1 MWNLWSLMIVV
12 ESSSTND
19 VRKRLKIWYDSPYRF
34 VTQAL
39 GVEPEKWQREAMLA
53 IKNNDRVA
61 VKSGHGV
68 GKSALESW
76 IVLWWLLTRY
86 PAKVACTAPTGHQ
99 LSDVLWGEIAK
110 WYRKL
115 PPGLKSLL
123 AVKNDRVEL
132 VSAPSESFA
141 VARTARKETPEAFQ
155 GFHSENMLFMVDE
168 ASGIEPII
176 FEVGEG
182 AMSTKGAKTFLAGNP
197 TRTSGYFF
205 DAFNKMRSYWTTM
218 QVSCTDSNQVSE
230 KYVEQMK
237 EKYGVD
243 SNIYRVRVLGDF
255 PKDDDDSIMPLSL
268 LEGSVERHIE
278 IPEDE
283 PVVWGLDVARFGS
296 DSTALCIRQGRRVVG
311 KVESWRGKDLMQTC
325 GIIASKYKKTEIHPS
340 ERPQEILVD
349 SIGLGSGVVDRLMEM
364 GLPARGVNVAERPAV
379 EHLYNRLRDEL
390 WFNARDWFDTMAVSM
405 PRDEDL
411 IDELANVKF
420 AYTSLGKLQA
430 ESKEDMKKRG
440 LKSPDLADAFCL
452 TFAYQSFGGSFNK
465 PLEYNNMGIV

>member
-1 MWNLWSLMIVV
+1 MV

-76 IVLWWLLTRY
+76 IILWWLLTRY

-141 VARTARKETPEAFQ
+141 VARTASKETPEAFQ
-155 GFHSENMLFMVDE
+155 GFLSENMLLMVDE

-182 AMSTKGAKTFLAGNP
+182 AMATAGAKSFLAGDP
-197 TRTSGYFF
+197 TRTSGYFC
-205 DAFNKMRSYWTTM
+205 DAFN
-218 QVSCTDSNQVSE
+218 
-230 KYVEQMK
+230 
-237 EKYGVD
+237 
-243 SNIYRVRVLGDF
+243 
-255 PKDDDDSIMPLSL
+255 
-268 LEGSVERHIE
+268 
-278 IPEDE
+278 
-283 PVVWGLDVARFGS
+283 
-296 DSTALCIRQGRRVVG
+296 
-311 KVESWRGKDLMQTC
+311 
-325 GIIASKYKKTEIHPS
+325 
-340 ERPQEILVD
+340 
-349 SIGLGSGVVDRLMEM
+349 
-364 GLPARGVNVAERPAV
+364 
-379 EHLYNRLRDEL
+379 
-390 WFNARDWFDTMAVSM
+390 
-405 PRDEDL
+405 
-411 IDELANVKF
+411 
-420 AYTSLGKLQA
+420 
-430 ESKEDMKKRG
+430 
-440 LKSPDLADAFCL
+440 
-452 TFAYQSFGGSFNK
+452 
-465 PLEYNNMGIV
+465 

>member
-1 MWNLWSLMIVV
+1 MPV
-12 ESSSTND
+12 SSSTSD

-39 GVEPEKWQREAMLA
+39 GVEPEEWQKKAMLA

-76 IVLWWLLTRY
+76 IILWWLLTRY

-115 PPGLKSLL
+115 PVGLKSLL

-218 QVSCTDSNQVSE
+218 QVSCADSKQVSS
-230 KYVEQMK
+230 KYIEQME
-237 EKYGVD
+237 EKYGID
-243 SNIYRVRVLGDF
+243 SNIYRVRVLGEF

-268 LEGSVERHIE
+268 LEGSVERAIE
-278 IPEDE
+278 IPDDE
-283 PVVWGLDVARFGS
+283 PVVWGLDIARFGS
-296 DSTALCIRQGRRVVG
+296 DSTALCIRKGRRIVG
-311 KVESWRGKDLMQTC
+311 KVESWRGKDL
-325 GIIASKYKKTEIHPS
+325 
-340 ERPQEILVD
+340 
-349 SIGLGSGVVDRLMEM
+349 
-364 GLPARGVNVAERPAV
+364 
-379 EHLYNRLRDEL
+379 
-390 WFNARDWFDTMAVSM
+390 
-405 PRDEDL
+405 
-411 IDELANVKF
+411 
-420 AYTSLGKLQA
+420 LQ
-430 ESKEDMKKRG
+430 
-440 LKSPDLADAFCL
+440 P
-452 TFAYQSFGGSFNK
+452 
-465 PLEYNNMGIV
+465 